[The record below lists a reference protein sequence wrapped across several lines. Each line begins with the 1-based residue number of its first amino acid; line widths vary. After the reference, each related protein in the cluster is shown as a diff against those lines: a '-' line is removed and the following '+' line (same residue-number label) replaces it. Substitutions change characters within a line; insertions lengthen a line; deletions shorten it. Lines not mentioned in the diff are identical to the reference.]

1 MGREDGSEDEKNVER
16 RSLKHEQR
24 RRKKHVERE
33 ETSACGATDST
44 RERRKNE
51 RGQDCGAHSC
61 KDEAAGGGSLKSAQL
76 SVGPDKSLD
85 KDFEKKSKERRNLE
99 AEKGRRRSKDNVEKH
114 HKAKPRKEADRGSSE
129 RFNIVKVSSSS
140 SEKNRR
146 RKGDNLERDESG
158 RNESSSPDSKKQKT
172 EKKKESK
179 TWASTEKLPLWEGGI
194 TVKPQKKISI
204 NINLHVKRNEEKSE
218 KQDSDQV
225 KSKEETERTG
235 GGEQSNILTEVEVNE
250 QKESIGE
257 NEEKKKP
264 DKEEVKQ
271 LWEKATFRH
280 DMWEETTADNK
291 DGEKKEDME
300 EKDFHLWH
308 YTLEGVKEEK
318 ESGNHWGEEG
328 MKTSK
333 EDATGKKEEEERVK
347 RESQWQ
353 RMRELVPTSQVVKAE
368 GELKTEEELKE
379 EVMDDDRS
387 DCYCFIL
394 KFIIKPL
401 PVAAEATCSC
411 SFLQFEIK
419 LRNRKQLLS

>member
-1 MGREDGSEDEKNVER
+1 M
-16 RSLKHEQR
+16 
-24 RRKKHVERE
+24 ERE
-33 ETSACGATDST
+33 ETSACGATDPT
-44 RERRKNE
+44 R
-51 RGQDCGAHSC
+51 DCGPHSC
-61 KDEAAGGGSLKSAQL
+61 KDEAAGGGSSKSAQL

-99 AEKGRRRSKDNVEKH
+99 AEKGRRRSKDNAEKH
-114 HKAKPRKEADRGSSE
+114 HKVKPRKEADRASSE

-179 TWASTEKLPLWEGGI
+179 TRASTEKLPLWEGGI

-218 KQDSDQV
+218 KQDSVQ
-225 KSKEETERTG
+225 SKEETERTG
-235 GGEQSNILTEVEVNE
+235 GGEEKSNVLTEVEVNE
-250 QKESIGE
+250 QKESIRQ

-264 DKEEVKQ
+264 DEGEVKQ

-280 DMWEETTADNK
+280 DMWEETAAGNK
-291 DGEKKEDME
+291 DGEKKEDRD

-308 YTLEGVKEEK
+308 YSLEGVKEEK
-318 ESGNHWGEEG
+318 ESDNHEG

-333 EDATGKKEEEERVK
+333 EDATGKKEKEERVK
-347 RESQWQ
+347 KESRWQ
-353 RMRELVPTSQVVKAE
+353 RLRELVRTSQVVKAE
-368 GELKTEEELKE
+368 GELKTKEELKE
-379 EVMDDDRS
+379 EVIDGDRS
-387 DCYCFIL
+387 DCYGFIL
-394 KFIIKPL
+394 KFIIIPL
-401 PVAAEATCSC
+401 PVAAEVACSC